1 MTDFSNTDV
10 NLGGV
15 AETFESMFDDMLL
28 GLSSA
33 QLMLVPNGTVVVPAL
48 AVVGAVRLGNTVYTY
63 SVMALTFVIAGIFAV
78 EAVRHHAWKQ
88 LGTFN
93 YSNLSHVVTGSSLG
107 GSFIGNLTS
116 KRHRS
121 LSGFATNQ
129 AAGRIGVKLSE
140 TGGDI
145 KLEAARAVANEAVVY
160 ETVEPADK
168 GHFPLGRTSS
178 KHTSSKY
185 QQLPEIVW

>member
-1 MTDFSNTDV
+1 
-10 NLGGV
+10 
-15 AETFESMFDDMLL
+15 MFDDMLL

-48 AVVGAVRLGNTVYTY
+48 VVVGAIRLGNTIYTY
-63 SVMALTFVIAGIFAV
+63 SVMTLTFVIAGIFAV
-78 EAVRHHAWKQ
+78 EAVRRNAWKQ

-107 GSFIGNLTS
+107 GSAIGNLTS
-116 KRHRS
+116 KRYGS
-121 LSGFATNQ
+121 LSGYAANQ

-140 TGGDI
+140 IGGDI
-145 KLEAARAVANEAVVY
+145 KLEAARDVANKTVIY
-160 ETVEPADK
+160 ETVEPADE
-168 GHFPLGRTSS
+168 GNFPLVRTPT

-185 QQLPEIVW
+185 QQLPENVW

>member
-78 EAVRHHAWKQ
+78 EAVRHNAWKQ

-93 YSNLSHVVTGSSLG
+93 YNNLSHVVTGSSLG

-168 GHFPLGRTSS
+168 GNFPLGRTSS